1 MLIEKAKSR
10 TITAAGTALLAIAGV
25 AQWYLTRHSS
35 LSEDTAD
42 FASGLLYGLA
52 IGTLL
57 LGIAGH
63 YRDMSR

>member
-1 MLIEKAKSR
+1 MIFGKAKSR

-35 LSEDTAD
+35 VPENTAD

-63 YRDMSR
+63 CRDMAR

>member
-1 MLIEKAKSR
+1 MLFGKARSH
-10 TITAAGTALLAIAGV
+10 TITAAGTVLLAIAGV

-35 LSEDTAD
+35 LPENTAD

-63 YRDMSR
+63 CHDMAR